1 MRFRPVL
8 TALALIAPM
17 AVAAGPALGNV
28 LISIDKSTQRM
39 TVSVDGARRYSWPV
53 STGTPDRATPAGSFQ
68 PFRLEEQH
76 FSKEWD
82 DAPMPHSI
90 FFTKAG
96 HAIHGSEAVRRLGT
110 PASHGCVR
118 ISPPNAAKL
127 FALVQS
133 EGLPKTRVVITG
145 SEPEPAPPQVAETG
159 DAQEGT
165 ATARP
170 ERGRADAPLPG
181 AEPRRSAEQNPEAPG
196 TAPARGARKRGWSDE
211 GGGRSVFA
219 DSFYDEG
226 VDEYR
231 AYPPDMEDHAYAPYG
246 EDPDN
251 PPIQIYPDEG
261 QIDPGEAE
269 PGWD

>member
-1 MRFRPVL
+1 MV
-8 TALALIAPM
+8 
-17 AVAAGPALGNV
+17 VAAGPSLANV
-28 LISIDKSTQRM
+28 LISIDKSTQLM
-39 TVSVDGARRYSWPV
+39 TVTVDGAPRYSWPV
-53 STGTPDRATPAGSFQ
+53 STGTLDRATPVGSFQ
-68 PFRLEEQH
+68 PFRMEEQH

-118 ISPPNAAKL
+118 ISPRNAAKL

-145 SEPEPAPPQVAETG
+145 SEPESAPPPNEVAEAGDAQGGTSPAPPAK
-159 DAQEGT
+159 
-165 ATARP
+165 
-170 ERGRADAPLPG
+170 
-181 AEPRRSAEQNPEAPG
+181 PRRSAAQNPEWLG
-196 TAPARGARKRGWSDE
+196 IAPARGARKRGWIDE
-211 GGGRSVFA
+211 GERRSVFA

-231 AYPPDMEDHAYAPYG
+231 AYPPDTEDQAYAPYD
-246 EDPDN
+246 EDSVSPSIQVYPDN
-251 PPIQIYPDEG
+251 
-261 QIDPGEAE
+261 GEAE